1 MQDNKTQAFYL
12 PPIYH
17 TARLTSMPVA
27 DVNCIEAKGN
37 KNDLQCSIDRQNFAS
52 SIFFAYSALRSLH
65 KASADIRSISV
76 CGTEMKV
83 LDQ

>member
-37 KNDLQCSIDRQNFAS
+37 KNDLQCSIDRQNYAS
-52 SIFFAYSALRSLH
+52 SIFLLILH
-65 KASADIRSISV
+65 FGLYTKLQLTSEVFLYVEQR
-76 CGTEMKV
+76 
-83 LDQ
+83 